1 MKLKIYSKEG
11 DINFLK
17 KLYLRSGWKVEKEY
31 FQVIN
36 FDTNFLHFFFLKL

>member
-1 MKLKIYSKEG
+1 MKLKMYSKEG

-31 FQVIN
+31 FKNGFNYTSI
-36 FDTNFLHFFFLKL
+36 LI